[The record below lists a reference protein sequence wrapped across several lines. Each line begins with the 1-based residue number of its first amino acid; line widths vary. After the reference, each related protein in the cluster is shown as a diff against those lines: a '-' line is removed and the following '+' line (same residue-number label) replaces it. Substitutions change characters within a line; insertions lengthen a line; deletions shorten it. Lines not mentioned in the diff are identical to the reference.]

1 MSSPWQWLINKF
13 DSAEQVQQSTY
24 DFMPAALEVQETPP
38 NPVGR
43 AIIWTIVV
51 LFIAAVIWGIVG
63 KMDVVA
69 VAQGKIIP
77 SGRVKTIQPLEIGKV
92 KSIHVKEGQ
101 LIKAGDPLITLDG
114 TATQAD
120 TDRLYNQLQMTQLQQ
135 ARQRTFQSLLEQPQ
149 IPADWL
155 NTFKNNFIEKQSHIT
170 PAITSSV
177 LYSTEQRLLIEQ
189 VNQYQS
195 QRKTLESQKNQRQA
209 EQRRIQANITKFK
222 RTLPLISERTNG
234 LKRLLKKKMVAKTLY
249 LELEQERIE
258 QLQDLAASKAQHQEL
273 NASLRSLDDQL
284 NTLKAET
291 QTNNLNTLAQTNQTV
306 SQLQQEL
313 IKAQQRNQQQVIT
326 SPITGSVQQLAI
338 HTVGGVVTPA
348 QELMM
353 IVPEQSQLEVEALIL
368 NRDIGFVAEGQIAEV
383 KIDTFNFTKYG
394 LLEGEITNLSND
406 AISDENL
413 GLVYLTRVLL
423 KETQMM
429 INNKLVNLSPGMSVS
444 VEVKT
449 GQRRI
454 IEYFLSPL
462 LRYKQ
467 ESIRER

>member
-1 MSSPWQWLINKF
+1 MKSPWQWLINKF
-13 DSAEQVQQSTY
+13 ETPEQVQQSTY

-43 AIIWTIVV
+43 AIIWTIVL
-51 LFIAAVIWGIVG
+51 LFVCTVTWAIVG

-69 VAQGKIIP
+69 TAQGKIIP

-92 KSIHVKEGQ
+92 KIIHVKEGQ
-101 LIKAGDPLITLDG
+101 LVKAGDALITLDR

-120 TDRLYNQLQMTQLQQ
+120 TDRLYNQLQMTELQQ
-135 ARQRTFQSLLEQPQ
+135 ARQQTFQLLLEQAE
-149 IPADWL
+149 IPTDWL
-155 NTFKNNFIEKQSHIT
+155 DTFQNVFIKKQSIDST
-170 PAITSSV
+170 TITSTA

-195 QRKTLESQKNQRQA
+195 QRKTLENQKNQRQA
-209 EQRRIQANITKFK
+209 EQRRIQANVTKFK
-222 RTLPLISERTNG
+222 RTLPLISERASG
-234 LKRLLKKKMVAKTLY
+234 LKILLKKKMVAKTRY

-258 QLQDLAASKAQHQEL
+258 QQQDLAASKAQYQEL
-273 NASLRSLDDQL
+273 TATLRSLDDQL

-291 QTNNLNTLAQTNQTV
+291 QTSNLNTLAQTNQTV

-326 SPITGSVQQLAI
+326 SPITGTVQQLAI
-338 HTVGGVVTPA
+338 HTIGGVVTPA

-353 IVPEQSQLEVEALIL
+353 IVPKQSQLEVEAFIL
-368 NRDIGFVAEGQIAEV
+368 NRDIGFVEEGQIAEV

-394 LLEGEITNLSND
+394 LLEGHITNLSND

-413 GLVYLTRVLL
+413 GLVYVTRVLL

-429 INNKLVNLSPGMSVS
+429 VNNKMVNLSPGMSVT
-444 VEVKT
+444 VEVKI
-449 GQRRI
+449 GKRRI